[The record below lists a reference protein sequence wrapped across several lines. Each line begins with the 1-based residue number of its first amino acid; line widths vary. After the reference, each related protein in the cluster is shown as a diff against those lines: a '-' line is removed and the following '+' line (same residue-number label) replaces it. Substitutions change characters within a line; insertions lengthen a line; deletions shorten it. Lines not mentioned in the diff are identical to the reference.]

1 MADKLNPVPLTPI
14 EVFASIAFIP
24 SSKLLQRSQSDFHF
38 KMGRFL
44 RYHSVLTALAWIS
57 SQKCW
62 DDPLAAFLEH
72 GCISQT
78 MYDDAWARA
87 LMYQDFWGICQLGA
101 RFVAMECKQRGEH
114 YPFLSAYELFTRAV
128 EELGDYVFS
137 LCLLQ
142 YQEFSSRKME
152 KAFRLLIQ
160 SFEREL
166 SEVEKKKMRGG
177 LPPKTDI
184 NPYWHP
190 FTLHV
195 AEKYSKESFP
205 LKLALERYKTT
216 RGKIYKKDL
225 KRLRHTRS
233 VAVTTNG
240 LLPGGKGGYKK
251 NP

>member
-1 MADKLNPVPLTPI
+1 MADKLKPVPLTSI
-14 EVFASIAFIP
+14 EVFASLIFIP
-24 SSKLLQRSQSDFHF
+24 SDQLLQSSRSDFHAGMWQLLHYNSF
-38 KMGRFL
+38 
-44 RYHSVLTALAWIS
+44 LTALAWIS

-62 DDPLAAFLEH
+62 DDPLAAFLER
-72 GCISQT
+72 GCISET
-78 MYDDAWARA
+78 MYDHAWTKA

-166 SEVEKKKMRGG
+166 SEAEKKEVRG
-177 LPPKTDI
+177 LSPKTDI
-184 NPYWHP
+184 NPFWHP

-216 RGKIYKKDL
+216 RGKIFKKDL

-240 LLPGGKGGYKK
+240 LLLGGKGGYKK